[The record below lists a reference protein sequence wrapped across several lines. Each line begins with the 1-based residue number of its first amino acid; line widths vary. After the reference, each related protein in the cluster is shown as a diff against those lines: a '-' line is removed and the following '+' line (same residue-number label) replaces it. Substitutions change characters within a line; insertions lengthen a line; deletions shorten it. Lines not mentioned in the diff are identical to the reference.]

1 MLLARPSVLTLFW
14 LWFCHS
20 QAPYRVCQAFQCKYL
35 FSEVIWLCCRNSFQ
49 AERWQETSQLKNGKR
64 DREKKKKSAW
74 WLIKE
79 TLSLGVSDF
88 AAVRKVAVYQG
99 DQAGFGVTMMCSW
112 VSWGMERSK
121 VSSSPF
127 YLYCRWVWSSNLWR
141 QHPLGSAGSLW
152 ASMAGPGG
160 PAGSLSLVSLVQT
173 VLVLLGA
180 SAWYTRNTKAVWTAH
195 FSAQA
200 KPSISSAK

>member
-1 MLLARPSVLTLFW
+1 MSWLSFDYGSATHRLHIGCVRLSSVSIYFQKLYGSVVEI
-14 LWFCHS
+14 HS
-20 QAPYRVCQAFQCKYL
+20 KQNVGRKR
-35 FSEVIWLCCRNSFQ
+35 RNS
-49 AERWQETSQLKNGKR
+49 EMEKETEKR
-64 DREKKKKSAW
+64 KKSLPW